1 MTQAEGK
8 PVNLLEHENG
18 DFAISLK
25 LRCAVARKPTT
36 RQHQNDNE
44 PCMLKRFL
52 QSGHRLQ
59 TKLSVLVL
67 GVSLLFAGVSVCMQL
82 GVNYANTVRWTT
94 QSLEKRIDAAS
105 DNLVHAIQHDDLS
118 LMVRQLKSLA
128 GMPHISN
135 VHLTYEGNSHLWAD
149 NITLPRRAERII
161 TQSLTSQ
168 GETLGTLEVYLDYTS
183 VEMTALESAIPSALF
198 FLTEAILVALLILL
212 LLKKTFTRRISDL
225 VDSVDRIDLNKVSK
239 FAIPDELTNSK
250 DEIGQVARSIQEMY
264 MRIRADCVHNK
275 LKERTLKQHKSLLAE
290 EVSLRAKELEWQ
302 NRSNKLL
309 AALSL
314 RLIKG
319 HKASV
324 EFDVRLC
331 MPELAKLF
339 EADHIFWLSLDQEK
353 VLYRVSYPEN
363 SDEPTIDISDMY
375 LVKRWLMEAQEV
387 ALLDLNTANENAIIE
402 PHFLKEMGIHSLAM
416 FPLSDGRKSFG
427 LLAVTRNNQSLQ
439 WNENKSLLLK
449 RYATMLS
456 ELTIRERDHQA
467 MTELQEELI
476 MANERLRLEAETD
489 ELTRLLNRRP
499 FSRQLSNALYQAVE
513 EGDSLTVMMVDID
526 HFKAYNDIYGH
537 LQGDKALKY
546 VARAMANV
554 ARQFNAP
561 LARFGGEEFALL
573 LPKSNLALAQEV
585 TWQLCQSVRDL
596 CIPHQ
601 GSQNSGIVTI
611 SIGGVVCEPD
621 GLSQPNQLLEF
632 ADQSLYKAKRGGRN
646 RAELKQYNA
655 AAEDVF

>member
-25 LRCAVARKPTT
+25 LRCAVVRKPTT

-52 QSGHRLQ
+52 QSGQRLQ

-82 GVNYANTVRWTT
+82 GVNYANTVKWTT

-128 GMPHISN
+128 GMPISAMCTSTTKAIR
-135 VHLTYEGNSHLWAD
+135 TYAD
-149 NITLPRRAERII
+149 NLTLPHRAERII

-198 FLTEAILVALLILL
+198 FLTEAVLVALLILV
-212 LLKKTFTRRISDL
+212 LLKKTFTRRISSL

-250 DEIGQVARSIQEMY
+250 DEIGQVARSIQELY
-264 MRIRADCVHNK
+264 MRIRADFVHNK
-275 LKERTLKQHKSLLAE
+275 LKERTLKQHKTLLAE

-387 ALLDLNTANENAIIE
+387 ALLDMNTANENAIIE

-573 LPKSNLALAQEV
+573 LPKSNLAAAQEV
-585 TWQLCQSVRDL
+585 SWQLCQSVRDL

-601 GSQNSGIVTI
+601 GSQNSGIITI

-621 GLSQPNQLLEF
+621 GLTQPNQLLEF

-646 RAELKQYNA
+646 RAELRQYNA
-655 AAEDVF
+655 ATEDVF